1 VVVAPV
7 LCSPELIGV
16 AMPATHGKPNLFI
29 VHPEGCCEHAL
40 VRAAA
45 WGDVTAA
52 VQMRH
57 DPEPA
62 GMLTDLL
69 EATTEDLIASG
80 LETGRVRVAG
90 WMREGLGDPGL
101 VATARVERLV
111 VDLRSRPTPGT
122 GADGCVGPWLADVM
136 EAARSVAVPVYVA
149 VGCGA
154 GVWAA
159 EVVESGLGG
168 VIAPVAEVQDWKSAL
183 RNAAYSA

>member
-1 VVVAPV
+1 
-7 LCSPELIGV
+7 
-16 AMPATHGKPNLFI
+16 
-29 VHPEGCCEHAL
+29 
-40 VRAAA
+40 
-45 WGDVTAA
+45 
-52 VQMRH
+52 
-57 DPEPA
+57 
-62 GMLTDLL
+62 MLTDLL